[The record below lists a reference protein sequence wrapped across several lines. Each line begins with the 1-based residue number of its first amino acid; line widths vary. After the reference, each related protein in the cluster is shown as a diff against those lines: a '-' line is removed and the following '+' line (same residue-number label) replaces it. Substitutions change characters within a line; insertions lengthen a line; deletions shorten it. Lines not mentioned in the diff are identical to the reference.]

1 MTWIREQIVP
11 VALGDWAL
19 DLRDDDLAQIRYRG
33 REVLRSVRAVVR
45 DRDWATA
52 SWVVGAVDVGDDVA
66 RIPLSSGSFGVRFD
80 GSLTVV
86 VDGDSLS
93 VTFEAAAD
101 REFWTNRTGLVVL
114 HPAAVSGDPLTVTH
128 TSGEVSQI
136 EFPRDIVPHQPAY
149 DIRALSSEGVT
160 VAFEGDA
167 FEMEDQR
174 NWTDASFKTYNR
186 ALADPFPYLLDGP
199 VTQRV
204 TVTVAETL
212 ISRPA
217 PDESGGSVRPSPT
230 SQALGELRL
239 EETGPVTFSVGASTA
254 PGAGSADPVGHD
266 TLVEVD
272 LGWAGWPAVIQ
283 RATASGLPLDV
294 RLVLPLEAA
303 EQALEDAIAALEQ
316 VPLAQITAFQ
326 PPTHPHEHMADDE
339 SLRLLRTALGARDVP
354 IIGGTRSHFT
364 ELNRGQHL
372 VPPGLDGVAF
382 STTPMFHTREVLQ
395 LEQAIGMQR
404 LIVQQ
409 AVRIAGC
416 PVHVGPVSLRA
427 HLNNVATTDPPRPS
441 VTDLSEGYGPELLDA
456 DDERQRDPELATW
469 TIASAAAL
477 AVPGVASVSF
487 FEERGPRGIRAAVGS
502 DYPVADAIRA
512 LAALEGP
519 LVTARD
525 GEVWAIGS
533 AATMLIANLDEIS
546 RAVRIGEASV
556 EVGAKGWVAVGS
568 EGDVA

>member
-1 MTWIREQIVP
+1 M
-11 VALGDWAL
+11 
-19 DLRDDDLAQIRYRG
+19 
-33 REVLRSVRAVVR
+33 
-45 DRDWATA
+45 
-52 SWVVGAVDVGDDVA
+52 
-66 RIPLSSGSFGVRFD
+66 
-80 GSLTVV
+80 
-86 VDGDSLS
+86 
-93 VTFEAAAD
+93 
-101 REFWTNRTGLVVL
+101 
-114 HPAAVSGDPLTVTH
+114 TH

-212 ISRPA
+212 TSRPA

-316 VPLAQITAFQ
+316 VPLARITAFQ

-382 STTPMFHTREVLQ
+382 STTPMFDTREVLQ
-395 LEQAIGMQR
+395 LR
-404 LIVQQ
+404 
-409 AVRIAGC
+409 AGHRHAA
-416 PVHVGPVSLRA
+416 PHRPAGRA
-427 HLNNVATTDPPRPS
+427 HRRMPRARRPR
-441 VTDLSEGYGPELLDA
+441 VPA
-456 DDERQRDPELATW
+456 RAPQQRRHDG
-469 TIASAAAL
+469 SAAPVGHGSL
-477 AVPGVASVSF
+477 
-487 FEERGPRGIRAAVGS
+487 RGIRARAARRRRRAAAGS
-502 DYPVADAIRA
+502 GVRDVDDRERRGAGRSGRCVRVVLRGA
-512 LAALEGP
+512 G
-519 LVTARD
+519 TARASVRPSD
-525 GEVWAIGS
+525 PITPSRTRS
-533 AATMLIANLDEIS
+533 APSRRS
-546 RAVRIGEASV
+546 RARS
-556 EVGAKGWVAVGS
+556 
-568 EGDVA
+568 